1 MHFLQ
6 NGFDSQLNIYIEI
19 KTYFLE
25 TYVVHG
31 TVKYRDNPAQKCHKI
46 NRRNLRSVVFTVQ
59 LGPPKGTESDNIY
72 WFKKVNNRKLFI

>member
-31 TVKYRDNPAQKCHKI
+31 TVKYRDNPVA
-46 NRRNLRSVVFTVQ
+46 LSVFTNTAAPLSEINNQSMV
-59 LGPPKGTESDNIY
+59 PITTTNI
-72 WFKKVNNRKLFI
+72 